1 MQEKSNEI
9 ENENNNEESKPEI
22 EPNLA
27 NNFQNNNSGEK
38 NIQINPP
45 LNETDSGEDNKIIN
59 NEDIKIKNN
68 NIKNNNNIDNMDNY
82 CLNFPPMIKN
92 MKPLNLDNLSKEQ
105 KMEKIENFLHTLLS
119 EISSIKEKG
128 NEFYR
133 NNNFE
138 ESEKLYSEGIKK
150 INDSAILPN
159 IDELNGQINEYLM
172 RINNL
177 NLQLYN
183 NLSAAFIKLKKYEE
197 AIKNCKFIIE
207 NLNQDHVVSYC
218 RLLFCLIE
226 EKKVILANYY
236 ADIIKKKFENDNC
249 FSKFQDQLAKLEIL
263 NIEFSD
269 KILNQNPE
277 LKKEVV
283 SMDNDLQIKNE
294 DKKEEID
301 ITKYMPYIIGG
312 AALLFAGARFIY
324 KKLKNN

>member
-1 MQEKSNEI
+1 MQEKSSEI
-9 ENENNNEESKPEI
+9 GNENNIEENKPEI
-22 EPNLA
+22 EPNIV
-27 NNFQNNNSGEK
+27 NNLQNNNSEEN

-45 LNETDSGEDNKIIN
+45 LNEKNSGEDNKIIN

-68 NIKNNNNIDNMDNY
+68 NIKNNNNIDNIDNY

-128 NEFYR
+128 NEYYR

-138 ESEKLYSEGIKK
+138 ESEKQYKEGIKK

-159 IDELNGQINEYLM
+159 IDELNVQINDYLIS
-172 RINNL
+172 INNL
-177 NLQLYN
+177 NLQLFN

-197 AIKNCKFIIE
+197 AIKNCIYIIE

-226 EKKVILANYY
+226 EKKLILANHY
-236 ADIIKKKFENDNC
+236 ANIIKKKFENDNC
-249 FSKFQDQLAKLEIL
+249 FSKFQDELAKLEKL
-263 NIEFSD
+263 NKEFSD

-277 LKKEVV
+277 LKKEAI
-283 SMDNDLQIKNE
+283 SMDDDLQIKNE
-294 DKKEEID
+294 DKKEEIN
-301 ITKYMPYIIGG
+301 ISKYMPYIIGG
-312 AALLFAGARFIY
+312 VALMFAGARFIY